1 MPLPDAKP
9 DRRIYELLKTV
20 ELENLTFSDFQ
31 AVAQTI
37 YAEQGA
43 EDELRRIVLV
53 NLARLSV
60 AGEWTGLTSAGG
72 GVGANTV
79 TWPGDDYSGTD
90 RTSNLYSQIG
100 QKYGGGSMSDSGY
113 NPSNTNVHY
122 FPYFASND
130 GDITKIQVRSGSA
143 PAGGADCIV
152 GFYSATDAGLPD
164 SLIGSATLDVGTT
177 GNKSQTSFTSTITT
191 ERGKLYYIGV
201 VLTDTGATIRGP
213 TTIYVL
219 PIQANMTNDRNSTIR
234 QTGSA
239 GSLPASF
246 DKTAASLV
254 ETNAPPSI
262 LISW

>member
-1 MPLPDAKP
+1 MPLPDETP
-9 DRRIYELLKTV
+9 DQRIYKLLKTTD
-20 ELENLTFSDFQ
+20 LENLTFSDFQ
-31 AVAQTI
+31 KVAQTI

-60 AGEWTGLTSAGG
+60 AGEWTGLTTAATAS
-72 GVGANTV
+72 VGANTV
-79 TWPGDDYSGTD
+79 SWPSDDYSGSA
-90 RTSNLYSQIG
+90 RTSNLYSQMN
-100 QKYGGGSMSDSGY
+100 QKYSVSMNDSGFS
-113 NPSNTNVHY
+113 PSSTDVHY

-130 GDITKIQVRSGSA
+130 GAITKVQVRSGTGVS
-143 PAGGADCIV
+143 GDCIV
-152 GFYSATDAGLPD
+152 GFYSSASSGLPD
-164 SLIGSATLDVGTT
+164 SLIGSATLDVSTT
-177 GNKSQTSFTSTITT
+177 GNKSQTSFSATITL

-201 VLTDTGATIRGP
+201 VFTNASSAIRGP
-213 TTIYVL
+213 SQKYLL
-219 PIQANMTNDRNSTIR
+219 PIQANMTNDLNSCVK
-234 QTGSA
+234 QTGSS